1 MALAENLEVTV
12 GGDVNDGHLLLGGGL
27 WRGPASAKNDSAESK
42 DAVQQWKRKG
52 TAEKGRCERGKKH
65 AQNPS
70 STRSQKIGSNSAE
83 LNAQAGATPQW
94 LVDASNHAAT
104 SAANLHLTLLLIGH
118 QAPQL
123 VDVDRRAVKLVQ
135 SLVEVTHTNFA
146 EITRMAA
153 IT

>member
-1 MALAENLEVTV
+1 MADSREQPRSNKR
-12 GGDVNDGHLLLGGGL
+12 GGFA
-27 WRGPASAKNDSAESK
+27 P
-42 DAVQQWKRKG
+42 
-52 TAEKGRCERGKKH
+52 
-65 AQNPS
+65 
-70 STRSQKIGSNSAE
+70 
-83 LNAQAGATPQW
+83 
-94 LVDASNHAAT
+94 
-104 SAANLHLTLLLIGH
+104 TLLLSGH